1 MHVAPR
7 EPSVGTP
14 SGCVVRTGRH
24 AGTGSI
30 TRQTASC
37 FKIILT
43 LHSSGESARKLCKK
57 TRSLPVLR
65 GEPSQVGVRGCEQNT
80 VPFALN
86 APNPSPTSASPFPL
100 PPPLPLRIIFPDP
113 HAAGPGPLGECRSA
127 KVPGPFAW

>member
-7 EPSVGTP
+7 E
-14 SGCVVRTGRH
+14 CVVLTGRH
-24 AGTGSI
+24 NTRPRREGAGTWSI

-100 PPPLPLRIIFPDP
+100 PPPLPLPIIFPDP